1 MRILVIED
9 EEKVAAFIKRGLEN
23 ERFDVEIS
31 LDGECGYKRAATGSF
46 DAIIL
51 DLMLPKLSGFTVLRM
66 LREREIITPVLIL
79 SAKGDIDDRIH
90 GLNLGADDYLVKP
103 FSFGELLARLRALLR
118 RTGQQQNSSSIF
130 NIGAFEVNLTAHEVK
145 CDGDLIELTTKEY
158 ALLEYFI
165 NNIGR
170 VLDRVSIAEHVWKHN
185 FDTGTNYIDVYVNR
199 LRKKLEDGSAS
210 RIIETV
216 RGYGYI
222 MKEQ

>member
-9 EEKVAAFIKRGLEN
+9 EEKVAAFIQRGLEN
-23 ERFDVEIS
+23 ERFDVEVM
-31 LDGECGYKRAATGSF
+31 LDGESGYNKAITGSF

-51 DLMLPKLSGFTVLRM
+51 DLMLPKISGFTILRM
-66 LREREIITPVLIL
+66 LREKEISTPVLIL

-90 GLNLGADDYLVKP
+90 GLNLGADDYMVKP

-118 RTGQQQNSSSIF
+118 RTGQQANNIF
-130 NIGAFEVNLTAHEVK
+130 NIGSLEVNLTSHEVK
-145 CDGDLIELTTKEY
+145 RDGSEIELTSKEY

-165 NNIGR
+165 NNLGR

-199 LRKKLEDGSAS
+199 LRKKLDEESGS